1 KAPFTSQD
9 PSLRLRL
16 RSPSYPFPQMCTTDP
31 NLTFLLQNLLF
42 FPSDRLETKFQYNK
56 EFTAQIT
63 LQELILYL
71 VFLLTLSVLT
81 FGMVNSNM
89 YFFTKVMSNLFLE
102 TKSSAQLVNFKKIR
116 SMEDFWEFAEGPLLD
131 SLYWKEW
138 YDGQPLSSKE
148 SYIYYE
154 NILLGVPQIRQVRVR
169 NNTCSVLK
177 YFRDTFKDCFNE
189 YSLANED
196 HSAFG
201 LQTGSE
207 WEYTVPNSQ
216 FELRHWGKISKYRN
230 GGYILDLD
238 RQKEESA
245 KKIKHLKSNLW
256 LDLGSRAVFIDFS
269 VYNANVNLFCALR
282 LLVEFPATGG
292 ATTSWHIYTVKLL
305 RYVST
310 LDYFLGAC
318 EILFCLFILNYL
330 GQELIEMYELKL
342 RYFQSFWNCLDF
354 LIVLLSLLA
363 IVFSIYRTA
372 KVSLVLEKL
381 LENSFKY
388 PNLYFLAYW
397 QNQYNNMIAITVF
410 IAWIKIF
417 KFISFNET
425 MTQLATTLQHCAKDI
440 AGFAIM
446 FFIIFFGYAQLG
458 YLIFGAQVESFHT
471 FSNCIFT
478 QFRIILGDFNFAE
491 IEKANRILG
500 PIYFTTFVFCIFFVL
515 LNVFLAIINETYA
528 EVKGNRSLRKI
539 DFDIS
544 DLIKKVR
551 TLKFNKLICSSRSLR
566 IKSCVISL
574 YQSSNDKLKDRL
586 GDGDLTIALFTGIVA
601 YLRFSTPKPPLFSS
615 LQRDQEITRELPL
628 MAIQSI

>member
-1 KAPFTSQD
+1 
-9 PSLRLRL
+9 
-16 RSPSYPFPQMCTTDP
+16 
-31 NLTFLLQNLLF
+31 
-42 FPSDRLETKFQYNK
+42 
-56 EFTAQIT
+56 
-63 LQELILYL
+63 
-71 VFLLTLSVLT
+71 
-81 FGMVNSNM
+81 MVNSNM

-410 IAWIKIF
+410 IAWIK
-417 KFISFNET
+417 
-425 MTQLATTLQHCAKDI
+425 
-440 AGFAIM
+440 
-446 FFIIFFGYAQLG
+446 LG

-544 DLIKKVR
+544 DLIKKHIDRCLIRFKLKKAPTEVYEAIESKAEKEKEQSLQDDEKNENKESAQAILNDPCLEELGEEINQEQHTNTYYGIDNGEEYNSYRDHVVDKNNRISARSYHLLIVR
-551 TLKFNKLICSSRSLR
+551 TEKLEYQMNCILPKVQWIVNLLR
-566 IKSCVISL
+566 KIDHVKL
-574 YQSSNDKLKDRL
+574 DKLTSKQKL
-586 GDGDLTIALFTGIVA
+586 VVEEKPDLETWSQIITE
-601 YLRFSTPKPPLFSS
+601 SQEPSPKK
-615 LQRDQEITRELPL
+615 
-628 MAIQSI
+628 